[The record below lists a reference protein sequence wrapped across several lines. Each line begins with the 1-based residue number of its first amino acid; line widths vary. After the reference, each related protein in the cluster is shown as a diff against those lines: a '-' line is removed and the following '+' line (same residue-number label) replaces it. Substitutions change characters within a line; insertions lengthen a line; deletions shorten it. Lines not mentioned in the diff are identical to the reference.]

1 MSKLL
6 TITERLPE
14 RLPDAP
20 ASRHA
25 RVLVLT
31 FAERSRSRLR
41 TVLEDGTEVGVIL
54 PRGATLRGGDV
65 LLADSGERILL
76 RAAAEPLYRVTA
88 RADDPDPRFSLLRAA
103 YHLGN
108 RHVPLAL
115 APDALLLEQDPV
127 LRALLLRL
135 GLRVCECVEAFE
147 PEAGAYG
154 GGHRH
159 DHDAAGG
166 SLGERLSQEAHA
178 RRSVPDFSAL
188 TFRR

>member
-1 MSKLL
+1 MAALL
-6 TITERLPE
+6 KIIERAEDAAAP
-14 RLPDAP
+14 PD
-20 ASRHA
+20 A

-41 TVLEDGTEVGVIL
+41 AVLEDGTEVGLML
-54 PRGATLRGGDV
+54 PRGTLLRDGDV
-65 LLADSGERILL
+65 LLAESGERILV

-88 RADDPDPRFSLLRAA
+88 RSDDIEPGFSLLRAA

-115 APDALLLEQDPV
+115 SPDALLLEQDPV
-127 LRALLLRL
+127 LRELLLRL
-135 GLRVCECVEAFE
+135 GLVVDACVAAFE

-159 DHDAAGG
+159 DHDPAGG
-166 SLGERLSQEAHA
+166 ALGERLSQEAHA
-178 RRSVPDFSAL
+178 RAAPDLSTLSFH
-188 TFRR
+188 R